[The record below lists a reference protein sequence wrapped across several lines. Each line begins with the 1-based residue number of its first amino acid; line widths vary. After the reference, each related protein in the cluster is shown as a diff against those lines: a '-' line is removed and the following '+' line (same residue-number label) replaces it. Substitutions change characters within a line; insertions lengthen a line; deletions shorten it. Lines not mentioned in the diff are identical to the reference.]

1 MKDRVLFTW
10 EAIGTWY
17 KHWEGPC
24 LVQHYP
30 LPFVVG
36 FTVSVNFFHIVYV
49 LSHWVVS
56 NSLHPHGLWGF
67 PRQEYWGGFL
77 CPSPGDL
84 LNPSDRIQVS
94 KHCRWI
100 LYHLSYHIEG
110 STMTD
115 MFDSIHSFN
124 TCEIIVSKIYKY
136 MAPSEFWVVC

>member
-1 MKDRVLFTW
+1 MSKLQPEDQLDVRGSRTLARPPAG
-10 EAIGTWY
+10 ESEHCA
-17 KHWEGPC
+17 
-24 LVQHYP
+24 
-30 LPFVVG
+30 
-36 FTVSVNFFHIVYV
+36 VNFFHIVYV
-49 LSHWVVS
+49 LSHWVMS

-136 MAPSEFWVVC
+136 MAPSEF